1 MSIQH
6 KIEQNKG
13 IKNDLWGIHLKKL
26 KKKPKQNSSNIHMST
41 RDFKSFKLK
50 MKLED

>member
-26 KKKPKQNSSNIHMST
+26 KKKQNSSNIHMST

>member
-26 KKKPKQNSSNIHMST
+26 KKNPNKIPQTSTWAQEILKASN
-41 RDFKSFKLK
+41 
-50 MKLED
+50 

>member
-26 KKKPKQNSSNIHMST
+26 KKKQKTNKIPQTSTWAQEILKASN
-41 RDFKSFKLK
+41 
-50 MKLED
+50 

>member
-26 KKKPKQNSSNIHMST
+26 KKKTNKIPQTSTWAQEILKASN
-41 RDFKSFKLK
+41 
-50 MKLED
+50 